1 MYTFIHNLYRNLSIN
16 ISHNITKEVFPI
28 IHGMTVIHFTKKHI
42 INIIQQ
48 PCKSA
53 LLSNQQLKTT
63 KTFHWKMFEHTLT
76 HNLTPWGHLLVCFF
90 VKHPMSSPYF
100 GLTPV
105 VFPRFTG
112 SKLPILWLHLQS
124 LAGVKFHFLQ
134 LLGPRGFPTRH
145 RNGPTRHEQ
154 KDN

>member
-1 MYTFIHNLYRNLSIN
+1 
-16 ISHNITKEVFPI
+16 
-28 IHGMTVIHFTKKHI
+28 
-42 INIIQQ
+42 
-48 PCKSA
+48 
-53 LLSNQQLKTT
+53 
-63 KTFHWKMFEHTLT
+63 MFDHTLT
-76 HNLTPWGHLLVCFF
+76 QSQPHGAISLCVFF

-105 VFPRFTG
+105 VSPPDFTG

-154 KDN
+154 KDHKGKAF